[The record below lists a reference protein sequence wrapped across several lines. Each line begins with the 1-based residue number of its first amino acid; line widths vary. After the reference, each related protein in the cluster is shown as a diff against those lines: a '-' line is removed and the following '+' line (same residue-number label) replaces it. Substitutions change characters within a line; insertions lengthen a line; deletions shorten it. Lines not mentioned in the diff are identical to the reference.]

1 MGLSVQLFRKVVNVK
16 KSYGSVNGVATGM
29 AEGSD
34 TGRDAAAVSR
44 FIERFALTLL
54 DSGVPRMPARAFV
67 AILASDTGYLTAA
80 DLARVLNVSPAAVSS
95 AVRYLTQVGLIVRER
110 DPGERRDHY
119 RLHDDTWYD
128 AMIRREELLVRWQND
143 LVAGI
148 EAVGGDT
155 PAGERLEETRRF
167 FAFLHQE
174 VPKMLDKWR
183 EVRAVSHTS

>member
-1 MGLSVQLFRKVVNVK
+1 MNVK
-16 KSYGSVNGVATGM
+16 KSQGYVNGVATGV

-80 DLARVLNVSPAAVSS
+80 ELARVLNVSPAAVSG

-119 RLHDDTWYD
+119 RLHDDAWYD

-167 FAFLHQE
+167 FAFLHEE

>member
-1 MGLSVQLFRKVVNVK
+1 M
-16 KSYGSVNGVATGM
+16 NGVATEV

-34 TGRDAAAVSR
+34 TDRDAAAVSR

-54 DSGVPRMPARAFV
+54 DSGMPRMPARVFV

-80 DLARVLNVSPAAVSS
+80 DLARVLNVSPAAVSG

-167 FAFLHQE
+167 FAFLHEE

-183 EVRAVSHTS
+183 ELREVSPAS

>member
-80 DLARVLNVSPAAVSS
+80 ELARVLNVSPAAVSG